1 MITDFFMFMVVLG
14 LLTFIL
20 QNKLVKD
27 VNAAAELNGNVFSR
41 QEIFSLQKLL
51 LPLAGCLLGYCML
64 MSYMYGLDLTIEIV
78 ILILAVI
85 LEWCLGIVYIKQCIK
100 TVEDFS
106 SNAKLFSYLIDIVA
120 IVPVIAGV
128 FPLYFAFTESTDF
141 PSLWLLLIVMIAT
154 FIPTFRSFPALHKEF
169 KRVLQAES
177 PSEKQNEAVQN
188 TVSKPKKRCP
198 YCGEEILAV
207 AKKCKHCGEWLETK

>member
-1 MITDFFMFMVVLG
+1 MITEFLMFTVVLG

-27 VNAAAELNGNVFSR
+27 VNNAAELNGNVFSR

-51 LPLAGCLLGYCML
+51 LPMAGCLLGYCML
-64 MSYMYGLDLTIEIV
+64 MSYMYGLDVAIEIV

-85 LEWCLGIVYIKQCIK
+85 LEWCLGIVYIKQCSK

-106 SNAKLFSYLIDIVA
+106 SNAKLLSYLIDIFAVL
-120 IVPVIAGV
+120 PVIAGL
-128 FPLYFAFTESTDF
+128 FPIMLFFSEGF
-141 PSLWLLLIVMIAT
+141 VHKFFWFLLILMMAS

-169 KRVLQAES
+169 KRVLQAETS
-177 PSEKQNEAVQN
+177 SEKQKEAVQN

>member
-1 MITDFFMFMVVLG
+1 MITEFLMFTVVLG

-20 QNKLVKD
+20 QNKLVKE
-27 VNAAAELNGNVFSR
+27 VNNASELNGNVFSR

-64 MSYMYGLDLTIEIV
+64 MSYMYGLDFAIEII
-78 ILILAVI
+78 ILISAVI
-85 LEWCLGIVYIKQCIK
+85 LEWCLGMLYIKQCSK

-106 SNAKLFSYLIDIVA
+106 SNAKSLSYVIDIFAVL
-120 IVPVIAGV
+120 PVIAGII
-128 FPLYFAFTESTDF
+128 PLYFAFTESSVF
-141 PSLWLLLIVMIAT
+141 PSLWLQLIVMVAT
-154 FIPTFRSFPALHKEF
+154 FISVFRSFPAMHKEF
-169 KRVLQAES
+169 KRVLQAETS
-177 PSEKQNEAVQN
+177 SEKQKETVQK